1 MPSFY
6 FEQVL
11 QTALNGIDQN
21 VTGPVLRL
29 AGAILILSLLYAV
42 YEAYSNGG
50 DVRALGVAGVK
61 YLVLGLVFLNYQ
73 QAFRSVN
80 GMFNGVADF
89 IYNTNG
95 IGDVVQN
102 WLNSVSAYVGQEG
115 LSSFWTLVTGAISG
129 LLDML
134 LILAGLIIL
143 PVSYALFTLAYAMYG
158 SILYIIG
165 PFVLALWPSRAM
177 GQLSR
182 TYFVNLMIFQ
192 SWGLLYAILQ
202 VLMTAL
208 QMNSVNAVLGGNGV
222 LNAFVGSSQM
232 VLLGA
237 VSVLFSI
244 AIALIPFM
252 ASRLVRGEI
261 GNTVF
266 ALAAVANR
274 AARSILSSSSASQIA
289 AAGPPPGMSD
299 RDAGGGGQ
307 GVAGGS
313 RGGGAGGAGGGLLA
327 ESKPPTPPSSSVT
340 AGSTAPAGEVGGS
353 RGRLCRLMVA
363 RGDNERPMGQTV
375 EMA

>member
-21 VTGPVLRL
+21 VTGPVLRV
-29 AGAILILSLLYAV
+29 AGVILILSLLYAV

-102 WLNSVSAYVGQEG
+102 WLNSVSAYVGQQG

-143 PVSYALFTLAYAMYG
+143 PVSYTLFTLAYAMYG

-202 VLMTAL
+202 VLITAL

-237 VSVLFSI
+237 VSILLSI

-252 ASRLVRGEI
+252 ASRLVRGEV

-274 AARSILSSSSASQIA
+274 AARSILSSSSASP
-289 AAGPPPGMSD
+289 AAGGAPQAMSD
-299 RDAGGGGQ
+299 SDPSAGGGQ
-307 GVAGGS
+307 GASAAS
-313 RGGGAGGAGGGLLA
+313 RGGGAGGGLLA
-327 ESKPPTPPSSSVT
+327 ESKPPTPPISSVA
-340 AGSTAPAGEVGGS
+340 AGSAASAGEVGGA
-353 RGRLCRLMVA
+353 GAVFA
-363 RGDNERPMGQTV
+363 G
-375 EMA
+375 

>member
-29 AGAILILSLLYAV
+29 AGVILILSLLYAV

-50 DVRALGVAGVK
+50 DVRALGVAGIK

-80 GMFNGVADF
+80 GMFNSVADF

-102 WLNSVSAYVGQEG
+102 WLNSVSAYMGQQG

-143 PVSYALFTLAYAMYG
+143 PVSYTLFTLAYAMYG

-208 QMNSVNAVLGGNGV
+208 QLNSVSAVLGANGV

-244 AIALIPFM
+244 AIALIPFI
-252 ASRLVRGEI
+252 ASRLVRGEV
-261 GNTVF
+261 GYTVF

-274 AARSILSSSSASQIA
+274 TARSILSSSSASHAA
-289 AAGPPPGMSD
+289 AAGPPQAMSD
-299 RDAGGGGQ
+299 SGSPAGGGQ
-307 GVAGGS
+307 GVAGGL
-313 RGGGAGGAGGGLLA
+313 RGGSSGGAGGGLLA
-327 ESKPPTPPSSSVT
+327 ESRPPTPPSSSVT
-340 AGSTAPAGEVGGS
+340 TGSAGSASGVGGA
-353 RGRLCRLMVA
+353 GAVFA
-363 RGDNERPMGQTV
+363 G
-375 EMA
+375 

>member
-29 AGAILILSLLYAV
+29 AGVILILSLLYAV

-50 DVRALGVAGVK
+50 DVRALGVAGIK

-80 GMFNGVADF
+80 GMFNSVADF

-102 WLNSVSAYVGQEG
+102 WLNSVSAYMGQQG

-143 PVSYALFTLAYAMYG
+143 PVSYTLFTLAYAMYG

-208 QMNSVNAVLGGNGV
+208 QLNSVSAVLGANGV

-244 AIALIPFM
+244 AIALIPFI
-252 ASRLVRGEI
+252 ASRLVRGEV

-274 AARSILSSSSASQIA
+274 TARSILSSSSASHAA
-289 AAGPPPGMSD
+289 AAGPPQAMSD
-299 RDAGGGGQ
+299 SGSPAGGGQ

-313 RGGGAGGAGGGLLA
+313 RGSGAGGAGGGLLA
-327 ESKPPTPPSSSVT
+327 ESRPPTPPSSSVT
-340 AGSTAPAGEVGGS
+340 TGGAGSASGVGGA
-353 RGRLCRLMVA
+353 GAVFA
-363 RGDNERPMGQTV
+363 G
-375 EMA
+375 

>member
-21 VTGPVLRL
+21 VTGPVLQL
-29 AGAILILSLLYAV
+29 AGVILILSLLYAV

-50 DVRALGVAGVK
+50 DVRALGVSGIK
-61 YLVLGLVFLNYQ
+61 YLVLGLVFINYQ

-95 IGDVVQN
+95 IGDVIQN
-102 WLNSVSAYVGQEG
+102 WLNSVSAYVGQQG

-129 LLDML
+129 LLDVL
-134 LILAGLIIL
+134 LILVGLIIL
-143 PVSYALFTLAYAMYG
+143 PVSYTLFTLAYVLYG
-158 SILYIIG
+158 SILYLVG
-165 PFVLALWPSRAM
+165 PFVLALWPSKSM

-202 VLMTAL
+202 VLITAL

-237 VSVLFSI
+237 VSILFSI

-252 ASRLVRGEI
+252 ASRLVRGEV

-274 AARSILSSSSASQIA
+274 AARSILSSSSASH
-289 AAGPPPGMSD
+289 AAGGAPQAMSD
-299 RDAGGGGQ
+299 SDPSAGGGQ
-307 GVAGGS
+307 GALAAS
-313 RGGGAGGAGGGLLA
+313 RGGGAGGGLLA
-327 ESKPPTPPSSSVT
+327 ESKPPTPPISSVA
-340 AGSTAPAGEVGGS
+340 AGSAGSAGEVGGA
-353 RGRLCRLMVA
+353 GAVFA
-363 RGDNERPMGQTV
+363 G
-375 EMA
+375 

>member
-21 VTGPVLRL
+21 VTGPVLQL
-29 AGAILILSLLYAV
+29 AGVILILSLLYAV

-50 DVRALGVAGVK
+50 DVRALGVAGIK
-61 YLVLGLVFLNYQ
+61 YLILGLVFINYQ

-80 GMFNGVADF
+80 GMFNGVADY

-95 IGDVVQN
+95 IGDVIQN
-102 WLNSVSAYVGQEG
+102 WLNSVSAYVGQQG

-129 LLDML
+129 LLDVL
-134 LILAGLIIL
+134 LILVGLIIL
-143 PVSYALFTLAYAMYG
+143 PVSYTLFTLAYVMYG
-158 SILYIIG
+158 SILYLVG
-165 PFVLALWPSRAM
+165 PFVLALWPSRSM

-202 VLMTAL
+202 ALITAL

-232 VLLGA
+232 ILLGA

-244 AIALIPFM
+244 AIALIPFI
-252 ASRLVRGEI
+252 ASRLVRGEV
-261 GNTVF
+261 GSTVS
-266 ALAAVANR
+266 AMISGAGLYAGMAARTLLAASSQ
-274 AARSILSSSSASQIA
+274 AAPT
-289 AAGPPPGMSD
+289 GPPQAMSD
-299 RDAGGGGQ
+299 PGSPTAGGPGSPGGPR
-307 GVAGGS
+307 AGGDGS
-313 RGGGAGGAGGGLLA
+313 AHGGALA
-327 ESKPPTPPSSSVT
+327 ESKPPIPPSSDVAVGS
-340 AGSTAPAGEVGGS
+340 AGSAGGIGASGAV
-353 RGRLCRLMVA
+353 LAV
-363 RGDNERPMGQTV
+363 
-375 EMA
+375 

>member
-21 VTGPVLRL
+21 VTGPVLHL
-29 AGAILILSLLYAV
+29 AGVILILSLLYAV

-50 DVRALGVAGVK
+50 DVRALGVAGIK
-61 YLVLGLVFLNYQ
+61 YLVLGLVFINYQ

-80 GMFNGVADF
+80 GMFNSVADF

-95 IGDVVQN
+95 IGDVIQN
-102 WLNSVSAYVGQEG
+102 WLNSVSTYVGQQG
-115 LSSFWTLVTGAISG
+115 LSSFWTLVTGVISG
-129 LLDML
+129 LLDVL
-134 LILAGLIIL
+134 LILFGLIIL
-143 PVSYALFTLAYAMYG
+143 PVSYTLFTLAYVMYG
-158 SILYIIG
+158 SILYLVG

-182 TYFVNLMIFQ
+182 AYFVNLMIFQ

-202 VLMTAL
+202 VLITAL

-244 AIALIPFM
+244 AIALIPFL
-252 ASRLVRGEI
+252 ASRLVRGDV
-261 GNTVF
+261 GSTVF
-266 ALAAVANR
+266 ALAAVVNR
-274 AARSILSSSSASQIA
+274 TARTIFSPSAASQA
-289 AAGPPPGMSD
+289 ASAGPPQAMSEPGSPTAD
-299 RDAGGGGQ
+299 GPGS
-307 GVAGGS
+307 GGS
-313 RGGGAGGAGGGLLA
+313 QRGGGNGSARGGGLA
-327 ESKPPTPPSSSVT
+327 ESKPPTPPSSEVT
-340 AGSTAPAGEVGGS
+340 AGSAGSAGELGASGAV
-353 RGRLCRLMVA
+353 LAV
-363 RGDNERPMGQTV
+363 
-375 EMA
+375 

>member
-29 AGAILILSLLYAV
+29 AGVILILSLLYAV

-102 WLNSVSAYVGQEG
+102 WLNSVSAYVGQQG

-134 LILAGLIIL
+134 LILAGLVIL
-143 PVSYALFTLAYAMYG
+143 PVSYTLFTLAYAMYG
-158 SILYIIG
+158 SILYLVG

-202 VLMTAL
+202 VLITAL

-237 VSVLFSI
+237 VSILFSI

-252 ASRLVRGEI
+252 ASRLVRGEV

-274 AARSILSSSSASQIA
+274 AARSILSSSSASH
-289 AAGPPPGMSD
+289 AAGGAPQAMSD
-299 RDAGGGGQ
+299 SGPSAGGGQ
-307 GVAGGS
+307 GASAAS
-313 RGGGAGGAGGGLLA
+313 RGGGAGGGLLA
-327 ESKPPTPPSSSVT
+327 ESKPPTPPISSVT
-340 AGSTAPAGEVGGS
+340 AGSAGSAGEVGGA
-353 RGRLCRLMVA
+353 GAVFA
-363 RGDNERPMGQTV
+363 G
-375 EMA
+375 

>member
-29 AGAILILSLLYAV
+29 AGVILILSLLYAV

-102 WLNSVSAYVGQEG
+102 WLNSVSAYVGQQG

-143 PVSYALFTLAYAMYG
+143 PVSYTLFTLAYAMYG

-202 VLMTAL
+202 VLITAL
-208 QMNSVNAVLGGNGV
+208 QMNSVDAVLGGNGV

-237 VSVLFSI
+237 VSILFST

-252 ASRLVRGEI
+252 ASRLVRGEV

-274 AARSILSSSSASQIA
+274 AARSILSSSSASH
-289 AAGPPPGMSD
+289 AAGGAPQAMSD
-299 RDAGGGGQ
+299 SDPSAGGGQ
-307 GVAGGS
+307 GALAAS
-313 RGGGAGGAGGGLLA
+313 RGGGAGGGLLA
-327 ESKPPTPPSSSVT
+327 ESKPPTPPISSVA
-340 AGSTAPAGEVGGS
+340 AGSAGSAGEVGGA
-353 RGRLCRLMVA
+353 GAVFA
-363 RGDNERPMGQTV
+363 G
-375 EMA
+375 

>member
-21 VTGPVLRL
+21 VTGPVLQV

-50 DVRALGVAGVK
+50 DVRALGVAGIK

-80 GMFNGVADF
+80 GMFNGVADY
-89 IYNTNG
+89 IYTTNG
-95 IGDVVQN
+95 IGDVIQN
-102 WLNSVSAYVGQEG
+102 WLNSVSAYVGQQG

-129 LLDML
+129 LLDVL
-134 LILAGLIIL
+134 LILVGLIIL
-143 PVSYALFTLAYAMYG
+143 PVSYTLFTLAYVMYG
-158 SILYIIG
+158 SILYLVG
-165 PFVLALWPSRAM
+165 PFVLALWPSRSM

-202 VLMTAL
+202 VLITAL
-208 QMNSVNAVLGGNGV
+208 QMNSVNAVLSGNGV

-244 AIALIPFM
+244 AIMLIPFI
-252 ASRLVRGEI
+252 ASRLVRGDV

-266 ALAAVANR
+266 AIAAVATR
-274 AARSILSSSSASQIA
+274 TARTVLSSSGSSQTLP
-289 AAGPPPGMSD
+289 AGPPPTMSEPGPSTGSGPGSLGPSA
-299 RDAGGGGQ
+299 AGASMHGS
-307 GVAGGS
+307 GVV
-313 RGGGAGGAGGGLLA
+313 A
-327 ESKPPTPPSSSVT
+327 ESKPPTPMTAEPGVAT
-340 AGSTAPAGEVGGS
+340 AGSAGE
-353 RGRLCRLMVA
+353 
-363 RGDNERPMGQTV
+363 MGAAGAVTAV
-375 EMA
+375 

>member
-21 VTGPVLRL
+21 VTGPVLQL
-29 AGAILILSLLYAV
+29 AGVILILSLLYSV

-50 DVRALGVAGVK
+50 DVRALGVAGIK
-61 YLVLGLVFLNYQ
+61 YLVLGLVFINYQ

-95 IGDVVQN
+95 IGDVIQN
-102 WLNSVSAYVGQEG
+102 WLNSVSAYVGQQG

-129 LLDML
+129 LLDVL
-134 LILAGLIIL
+134 LILVGLIIL
-143 PVSYALFTLAYAMYG
+143 PVSYTLFTLAYVMYG
-158 SILYIIG
+158 SILYLVG
-165 PFVLALWPSRAM
+165 PFVLALWPSRSM

-202 VLMTAL
+202 VLITAL

-232 VLLGA
+232 ILLGA

-244 AIALIPFM
+244 AIALIPFI
-252 ASRLVRGEI
+252 ASRLVRGEV
-261 GNTVF
+261 GSTVSAMISGAGLYAGMAARTLLAASSQVAPTGPPQAMSDPGSPTASGPGSAGSPKTGADGSARGG
-266 ALAAVANR
+266 ALADSR
-274 AARSILSSSSASQIA
+274 
-289 AAGPPPGMSD
+289 PPI
-299 RDAGGGGQ
+299 
-307 GVAGGS
+307 
-313 RGGGAGGAGGGLLA
+313 
-327 ESKPPTPPSSSVT
+327 PPSSGVAAGIAGT
-340 AGSTAPAGEVGGS
+340 AGGIGTSGS
-353 RGRLCRLMVA
+353 VLAV
-363 RGDNERPMGQTV
+363 
-375 EMA
+375 

>member
-29 AGAILILSLLYAV
+29 AGAMLIFSLLYAV

-102 WLNSVSAYVGQEG
+102 WLNSVSAYVGQQG

-143 PVSYALFTLAYAMYG
+143 PVSYTLFTLAYAMYG

-202 VLMTAL
+202 VLITAL

-237 VSVLFSI
+237 VSILFSI

-252 ASRLVRGEI
+252 ASRLVRGEV

-274 AARSILSSSSASQIA
+274 AARSILSSSSAPQIA
-289 AAGPPPGMSD
+289 AAGPPPGMAD

-307 GVAGGS
+307 GAASGS
-313 RGGGAGGAGGGLLA
+313 RGGGAGGAGGGSLA

-340 AGSTAPAGEVGGS
+340 TGSAGSAGEVGGA
-353 RGRLCRLMVA
+353 GAVFA
-363 RGDNERPMGQTV
+363 G
-375 EMA
+375 

>member
-21 VTGPVLRL
+21 VTGPVLQL

-50 DVRALGVAGVK
+50 DVRALGVAGIK
-61 YLVLGLVFLNYQ
+61 YLVLGLVFINYQ

-80 GMFNGVADF
+80 GMFNGVADY

-95 IGDVVQN
+95 IGDVIQN
-102 WLNSVSAYVGQEG
+102 WLNSVSAYVGQQG

-129 LLDML
+129 LLDVL
-134 LILAGLIIL
+134 LILIGLIIL
-143 PVSYALFTLAYAMYG
+143 PVSYTLFTLAYVMYG
-158 SILYIIG
+158 SILYLVG
-165 PFVLALWPSRAM
+165 PFVLALWPSKSM

-202 VLMTAL
+202 VLITAL

-232 VLLGA
+232 ILLGA

-252 ASRLVRGEI
+252 ASRLVRGEV
-261 GNTVF
+261 GNTVS
-266 ALAAVANR
+266 AMISGAGLYAGMAARTLLAASSQ
-274 AARSILSSSSASQIA
+274 AAPT
-289 AAGPPPGMSD
+289 GPPPATPDPASPS
-299 RDAGGGGQ
+299 
-307 GVAGGS
+307 AGGS
-313 RGGGAGGAGGGLLA
+313 GSAGGPRAGGDGGARGGGLA
-327 ESKPPTPPSSSVT
+327 ESKPPIPPSSDVA
-340 AGSTAPAGEVGGS
+340 AGSAVSPGGIGAS
-353 RGRLCRLMVA
+353 GAVLAV
-363 RGDNERPMGQTV
+363 
-375 EMA
+375 

>member
-29 AGAILILSLLYAV
+29 AGVILILSLLYAV

-50 DVRALGVAGVK
+50 DVRALGVAGIK

-80 GMFNGVADF
+80 GMFNSVADF

-102 WLNSVSAYVGQEG
+102 WLNSVSAYMGQQG

-143 PVSYALFTLAYAMYG
+143 PVSYTLFTLAYAMYG

-208 QMNSVNAVLGGNGV
+208 QLNSVSAVLGANGV

-244 AIALIPFM
+244 AIALIPFI
-252 ASRLVRGEI
+252 ASRLVRGEV

-274 AARSILSSSSASQIA
+274 TARSILSSSSASHAA
-289 AAGPPPGMSD
+289 AAGPPQAMSD
-299 RDAGGGGQ
+299 SGSPAGGGQ
-307 GVAGGS
+307 GVAGGL
-313 RGGGAGGAGGGLLA
+313 RGGSSGGAGGGLLA
-327 ESKPPTPPSSSVT
+327 ESRPPTPPSSSVT
-340 AGSTAPAGEVGGS
+340 TGGAGSASGVGGA
-353 RGRLCRLMVA
+353 GAVFA
-363 RGDNERPMGQTV
+363 G
-375 EMA
+375 

>member
-21 VTGPVLRL
+21 VTGPVLQL

-50 DVRALGVAGVK
+50 DVRALGVAGIK
-61 YLVLGLVFLNYQ
+61 YLVLGLVFINYQ

-80 GMFNGVADF
+80 GMFNGVADY
-89 IYNTNG
+89 IYNANG
-95 IGDVVQN
+95 IGDVIQN
-102 WLNSVSAYVGQEG
+102 WLNSVSAYVGQQG

-129 LLDML
+129 LLDVL
-134 LILAGLIIL
+134 LILVGLIIL
-143 PVSYALFTLAYAMYG
+143 PVSYTLFTLAYVMYG
-158 SILYIIG
+158 SILYLVG
-165 PFVLALWPSRAM
+165 PFVLALWPSRSM

-202 VLMTAL
+202 VLITAL
-208 QMNSVNAVLGGNGV
+208 QMNSVNAVVGGNGV

-232 VLLGA
+232 ILLGA

-252 ASRLVRGEI
+252 ASRLVRGEV
-261 GNTVF
+261 GSTVS
-266 ALAAVANR
+266 AMISGAGLYAGMAARTLLAASSQ
-274 AARSILSSSSASQIA
+274 AAP
-289 AAGPPPGMSD
+289 AGPPPAPPDPASPS
-299 RDAGGGGQ
+299 
-307 GVAGGS
+307 AGGS
-313 RGGGAGGAGGGLLA
+313 GSAGGPRAGGDGGARGGGLA
-327 ESKPPTPPSSSVT
+327 ESKPPIPPSSDVA
-340 AGSTAPAGEVGGS
+340 AGSAGSAGGIGAS
-353 RGRLCRLMVA
+353 GAVLAV
-363 RGDNERPMGQTV
+363 
-375 EMA
+375 

>member
-21 VTGPVLRL
+21 VTGPVLQL

-50 DVRALGVAGVK
+50 DVRALGVAGIK
-61 YLVLGLVFLNYQ
+61 YLVLGLVFINYQ

-80 GMFNGVADF
+80 GMFNGVADY

-95 IGDVVQN
+95 IGDVIQN
-102 WLNSVSAYVGQEG
+102 WLNSVSAYVGQQG

-129 LLDML
+129 LLDVL
-134 LILAGLIIL
+134 LILVGLIIL
-143 PVSYALFTLAYAMYG
+143 PVSYTLFTLAYVMYG
-158 SILYIIG
+158 SILYLVG
-165 PFVLALWPSRAM
+165 PFVLALWPSKSM

-202 VLMTAL
+202 VLITAL

-232 VLLGA
+232 ILLGA

-252 ASRLVRGEI
+252 ASRLVRGEV
-261 GNTVF
+261 GSTVS
-266 ALAAVANR
+266 AMISGAGLYAGMAARTLLAASSQ
-274 AARSILSSSSASQIA
+274 AAPTGPPQAMSDPGSPSPGGPGS
-289 AAGPPPGMSD
+289 AAGP
-299 RDAGGGGQ
+299 RAGGDGG
-307 GVAGGS
+307 A
-313 RGGGAGGAGGGLLA
+313 RGGGLA
-327 ESKPPTPPSSSVT
+327 ESKPPIPPSSDVAVSR
-340 AGSTAPAGEVGGS
+340 AGSAGGIGASGAV
-353 RGRLCRLMVA
+353 LAV
-363 RGDNERPMGQTV
+363 
-375 EMA
+375 

>member
-21 VTGPVLRL
+21 VTGPVLQI
-29 AGAILILSLLYAV
+29 AGVILILSLLYAV

-50 DVRALGVAGVK
+50 DVRALGVAGIK

-73 QAFRSVN
+73 SAFRSVN
-80 GMFNGVADF
+80 GMFNSVADF

-95 IGDVVQN
+95 IGDVIQN
-102 WLNSVSAYVGQEG
+102 WLNAVSAYIGQQG

-129 LLDML
+129 LLDVI
-134 LILAGLIIL
+134 LILVGLIIL
-143 PVSYALFTLAYAMYG
+143 PVSYTLFTLAYAMYG
-158 SILYIIG
+158 SILYLVG

-202 VLMTAL
+202 VLITAL
-208 QMNSVNAVLGGNGV
+208 QMNSINSVLNGNGV

-237 VSVLFSI
+237 VSILFSI
-244 AIALIPFM
+244 AIALIPFI
-252 ASRLVRGEI
+252 ASRIVRGEV

-266 ALAAVANR
+266 AVAALANR
-274 AARSILSSSSASQIA
+274 AARVVFSSNASSSQSLP
-289 AAGPPPGMSD
+289 AGPPSAMSEPGPSTGSGPGPIG
-299 RDAGGGGQ
+299 ALAGANAGSGGGLLSESRPPTPLNASS
-307 GVAGGS
+307 GVNAAGSAGEI
-313 RGGGAGGAGGGLLA
+313 GAGGA
-327 ESKPPTPPSSSVT
+327 V
-340 AGSTAPAGEVGGS
+340 
-353 RGRLCRLMVA
+353 VA
-363 RGDNERPMGQTV
+363 V
-375 EMA
+375 